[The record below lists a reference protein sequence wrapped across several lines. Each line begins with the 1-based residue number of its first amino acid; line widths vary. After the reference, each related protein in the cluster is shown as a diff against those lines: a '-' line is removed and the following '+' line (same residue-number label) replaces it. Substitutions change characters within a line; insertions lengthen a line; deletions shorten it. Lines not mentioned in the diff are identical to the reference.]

1 MRNIEA
7 KKKNHGCLL
16 GELTM
21 ARLIDAKAG
30 KKVFSAIA
38 QPAEYK
44 GVIHMVVPIS
54 EIDKLPTVDAV
65 EVVRCKDCQKC
76 LIDNSKRE
84 LHLCMKR
91 PSFPVRVKLD
101 GFCSDGERKDGDGNG

>member
-1 MRNIEA
+1 
-7 KKKNHGCLL
+7 
-16 GELTM
+16 M
-21 ARLIDAKAG
+21 ARLIDADE
-30 KKVFSAIA
+30 VDY
-38 QPAEYK
+38 EN
-44 GVIHMVVPIS
+44 IS
-54 EIDKLPTVDAV
+54 CSQSQLHWLHRIIEMQPTVDAV

-76 LIDNSKRE
+76 LIDNSKME

>member
-1 MRNIEA
+1 M
-7 KKKNHGCLL
+7 
-16 GELTM
+16 
-21 ARLIDAKAG
+21 RLIDADRLESSISKHRYHYFHKEDVIA
-30 KKVFSAIA
+30 AIA
-38 QPAEYK
+38 NE
-44 GVIHMVVPIS
+44 
-54 EIDKLPTVDAV
+54 PTVDAV

-101 GFCSDGERKDGDGNG
+101 DFCSLGERSTDG